1 MMARGPISS
10 LRQDLIT
17 VTEHKEGWFMAR
29 NVKKEVAELRG
40 KPIHSVSL
48 GRELSAMAQDRLLEE
63 RKITKRGND
72 NGTREY
78 RVRWLAMP
86 NKEAAHNHYYAGIE
100 KHLKNL
106 SEFKLKGDK
115 E

>member
-1 MMARGPISS
+1 
-10 LRQDLIT
+10 
-17 VTEHKEGWFMAR
+17 MAR

-48 GRELSAMAQDRLLEE
+48 GRELSAMSQDRLLEE

-106 SEFKLKGDK
+106 SEFKPKDDK
-115 E
+115 